1 MNNWVG
7 VLAKAG
13 LAKNEL
19 KNIPAPSVSKRTPA
33 QVNILN
39 SKQIDR
45 LSTEQKRTYFRQ
57 LRELLESM
65 EAVDQSILGKG
76 KKSSSREPASMKNF
90 AALFLGEAAVAGDSE
105 QCVAA
110 GHVTTAMYDSVK
122 GRLTCGSDGKG
133 NVQAKLRDGCA
144 SNREFRCNTS
154 LYGSGKI
161 CVPAG
166 PDSTALCNQK
176 VSANDIPDTY
186 KNDPVE
192 FSLYSF
198 FIETSNYLNKLT
210 AFARA
215 QLKNQLEAQNCFVE
229 QMYLDG
235 TYADPYTFRNF
246 SFNTY
251 QLRIHFARYQV
262 APGACGEQQV
272 VFPLTIDRDRV
283 KASIPK

>member
-1 MNNWVG
+1 MNQKNKNWIIGGIITAVVLLGVLRWGLTPPYRMVYESRREHPYVLQSQYPQFDKASPEFNKKIIDWVRDQEREFKDGALNNWIVFKETSLPEEVKKREKSPPYSLSIKAEV
-7 VLAKAG
+7 VLANKDYISLVMRSYSFLGGANG
-13 LAKNEL
+13 ITLMQTFNYDIKN
-19 KNIPAPSVSKRTPA
+19 
-33 QVNILN
+33 
-39 SKQIDR
+39 D
-45 LSTEQKRTYFRQ
+45 
-57 LRELLESM
+57 REL
-65 EAVDQSILGKG
+65 
-76 KKSSSREPASMKNF
+76 
-90 AALFLGEAAVAGDSE
+90 
-105 QCVAA
+105 
-110 GHVTTAMYDSVK
+110 
-122 GRLTCGSDGKG
+122 
-133 NVQAKLRDGCA
+133 
-144 SNREFRCNTS
+144 
-154 LYGSGKI
+154 
-161 CVPAG
+161 
-166 PDSTALCNQK
+166 
-176 VSANDIPDTY
+176 
-186 KNDPVE
+186 
-192 FSLYSF
+192 SLYSF

>member
-1 MNNWVG
+1 VRDQEREFKDGALNNWIVFKETSLPEEVKKREKSPPYSLSIKAEV
-7 VLAKAG
+7 VLANKDYISLVMRSYSFLGGANG
-13 LAKNEL
+13 ITLMQTFNYDIKN
-19 KNIPAPSVSKRTPA
+19 
-33 QVNILN
+33 
-39 SKQIDR
+39 D
-45 LSTEQKRTYFRQ
+45 
-57 LRELLESM
+57 REL
-65 EAVDQSILGKG
+65 
-76 KKSSSREPASMKNF
+76 
-90 AALFLGEAAVAGDSE
+90 
-105 QCVAA
+105 
-110 GHVTTAMYDSVK
+110 
-122 GRLTCGSDGKG
+122 
-133 NVQAKLRDGCA
+133 
-144 SNREFRCNTS
+144 
-154 LYGSGKI
+154 
-161 CVPAG
+161 
-166 PDSTALCNQK
+166 
-176 VSANDIPDTY
+176 
-186 KNDPVE
+186 
-192 FSLYSF
+192 SLYSF